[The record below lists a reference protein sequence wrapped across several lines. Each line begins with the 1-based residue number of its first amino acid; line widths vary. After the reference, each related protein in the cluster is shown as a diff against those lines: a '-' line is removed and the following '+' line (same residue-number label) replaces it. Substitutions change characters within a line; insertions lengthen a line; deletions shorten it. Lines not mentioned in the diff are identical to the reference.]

1 MNTRLDHCPHC
12 GCELISHDGRKPR
25 SIDQHRRYFAVMR
38 AAFTHWPE
46 THERQFANAE
56 ELRAY
61 LQMKAGH
68 REVGAQIPLSGM
80 SKERAMLLAEA
91 AIRGAGSY
99 AMPVIHG
106 DTLVIFKPKSIA
118 FAKLGHQA
126 FCALNSDIDAMIEQ
140 EIGVSADRL
149 LKETEKAA

>member
-1 MNTRLDHCPHC
+1 MSADHCPEC
-12 GCELISHDGRKPR
+12 GAVFAHDGKKPR
-25 SIDQHRRYFAVMR
+25 SLEQLRRYFAVMK
-38 AAFTHWPE
+38 AALYHWPE
-46 THERQFANAE
+46 THERQFANTD

-80 SKERAMLLAEA
+80 SKERATLLAEA

-99 AMPVIHG
+99 AMPIIHG

-118 FAKLGHQA
+118 FHKLSHQA
-126 FCALNSDIDAMIEQ
+126 FCALNSDIDAIVES
-140 EIGVSADRL
+140 EIGIHPDRL
-149 LKETEKAA
+149 LKETESAA